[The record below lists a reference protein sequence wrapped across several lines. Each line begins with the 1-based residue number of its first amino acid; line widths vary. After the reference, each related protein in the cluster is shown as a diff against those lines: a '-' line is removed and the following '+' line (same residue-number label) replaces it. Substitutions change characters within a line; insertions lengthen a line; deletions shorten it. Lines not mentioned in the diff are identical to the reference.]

1 MKKVY
6 FGFKRF
12 FDIVISTFVL
22 FSSFPMLILI
32 GIIIKIT
39 SNGPAIYTHRRIG
52 RKGKIINVLKFRT
65 MNNDNRPLEEILT
78 DEQLDEYKKNYKIK
92 DDPRVTK
99 FGKFLRRT
107 SLDELPQLINIIKG
121 DMSIVGPRPIV
132 LNELKLYG
140 ENKELLLSVRPG
152 LTGYWASHGR
162 SDTTYDERIKMELYY
177 VKNVSFWLDIKIIF
191 LTAINVITGKGAK

>member
-12 FDIVISTFVL
+12 FDIVISAFVL

-52 RKGKIINVLKFRT
+52 KKGKIINVLKFRT

>member
-132 LNELKLYG
+132 LNELKLY
-140 ENKELLLSVRPG
+140 LLFKSIVC
-152 LTGYWASHGR
+152 
-162 SDTTYDERIKMELYY
+162 D
-177 VKNVSFWLDIKIIF
+177 
-191 LTAINVITGKGAK
+191 

>member
-12 FDIVISTFVL
+12 FDIVISAFVL